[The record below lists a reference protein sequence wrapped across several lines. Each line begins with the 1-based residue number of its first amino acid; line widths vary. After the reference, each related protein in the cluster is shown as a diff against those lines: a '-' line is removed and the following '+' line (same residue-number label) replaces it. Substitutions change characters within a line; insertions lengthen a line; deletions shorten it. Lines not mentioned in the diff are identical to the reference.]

1 PCRVSGFAVFN
12 FEISDNG
19 HGMSKEFL
27 EHIYDEFAREQSST
41 QSGVPGTGLGMSIVK
56 RLVDMMGGEIDVQ
69 SEIGLGTTV
78 HVRTQFKIVS
88 ESDVSLENVETCS
101 LENAEFLKGKRVL
114 LVEDNEFNR
123 EVAQDFLHDAEMVVE
138 CAENGL
144 EAVTKVSE
152 QPAGYYDCILM
163 DVQMPVMDGYEAA
176 MAIRKLYPSS
186 KLPIVA
192 LSANAFEEDR
202 QKSMASGMD
211 AHLEKPF
218 VAAKV
223 LGTMSSLMQRK
234 VNVS

>member
-1 PCRVSGFAVFN
+1 
-12 FEISDNG
+12 
-19 HGMSKEFL
+19 M
-27 EHIYDEFAREQSST
+27 
-41 QSGVPGTGLGMSIVK
+41 
-56 RLVDMMGGEIDVQ
+56 
-69 SEIGLGTTV
+69 
-78 HVRTQFKIVS
+78 RTQFKIVS